1 MAKDDSSS
9 LDKTQ
14 DRPLYLQLADKI
26 RNEIDLKEWA
36 VGSRIPSE
44 NEIVSLCQVSRGTVR
59 KAIKQLV
66 SEGLLVQK
74 HGSGT
79 YVADA
84 DITHPAGTRPLS
96 FATSLAQQGK
106 QFKTRVV
113 GMRVVPA
120 SLDVA
125 DELGLNEGD
134 KTMLLRRVRTVEGNP
149 VLCQE
154 SWSNLVACPGLEDV
168 DFTKVSMFD
177 AVEQCSGGRIYRSDM
192 RYTARVAGH
201 DHAELLGCED
211 NAAVL
216 VLEQNIRLEDG
227 RSIEWSTTWLTP
239 GQAIVSTAYQF

>member
-1 MAKDDSSS
+1 MTKDEASS
-9 LDKTQ
+9 LDKSQ
-14 DRPLYLQLADKI
+14 DRPLYAQLAD
-26 RNEIDLKEWA
+26 RMRTEIDLREWP

-44 NEIVSLCQVSRGTVR
+44 NEIVSMCQVSRGTVR

-66 SEGLLVQK
+66 SEGLLIQK

-96 FATSLAQQGK
+96 FAASLAQQGK

-113 GMRVVPA
+113 EMRVMPA
-120 SLDVA
+120 PLDVA
-125 DELGLNEGD
+125 HELGLNEGD

-154 SWSNLVACPGLEDV
+154 SWSNLVVCPGLEDM

-211 NAAVL
+211 SAAVL
-216 VLEQNIRLEDG
+216 VLEQNIRLEDS

>member
-1 MAKDDSSS
+1 MTKDESSS
-9 LDKTQ
+9 LDKSGL
-14 DRPLYLQLADKI
+14 RPLYAQLADRVRTK
-26 RNEIDLKEWA
+26 IDLKEWP

-44 NEIVSLCQVSRGTVR
+44 NEIVDIFQVSRGTVR

-66 SEGLLVQK
+66 AEGLLIQK
-74 HGSGT
+74 RGSGT

-96 FATSLAQQGK
+96 FAASLVQQGK

-113 GMRVVPA
+113 EMRVIPA
-120 SLDVA
+120 PLDVA
-125 DELGLNEGD
+125 NELGLAEGE
-134 KTMLLRRVRTVEGNP
+134 KTMLLRRVRTVEGSP

-154 SWSNLVACPGLEDV
+154 SWSNLVVCPGLEDL
-168 DFTKVSMFD
+168 DFTKISMFD
-177 AVEQCSGGRIYRSDM
+177 AVELCSGGKIRRSDM

-201 DHAELLGCED
+201 DHAELLGCD
-211 NAAVL
+211 DSAAVL